1 MALLLLL
8 LLMLHYLKTTNEPI
22 TVVVSKSLL
31 HVGKRKTS
39 PHRQKISIFSL
50 SFFCFVP
57 VPKTDFKTQ
66 FWVNGYSRE
75 TKFTRAASAQRLQRL
90 PWHPETPKPRRER
103 RRRNDRQRSGLRSGQ
118 GEKDPARESEEEH
131 GR

>member
-8 LLMLHYLKTTNEPI
+8 LLMLHYLKTTNESI

-57 VPKTDFKTQ
+57 VPETASKTQ
-66 FWVNGYSRE
+66 FSGNGYSRKTE
-75 TKFTRAASAQRLQRL
+75 FTRAASVQRL
-90 PWHPETPKPRRER
+90 
-103 RRRNDRQRSGLRSGQ
+103 
-118 GEKDPARESEEEH
+118 
-131 GR
+131 